1 MTRQLEDHIAFL
13 EMFIN
18 NVNTLTAKLLK
29 DLQNEYGISVE
40 QSNVLAMLNNES
52 MTISQIT
59 EKQGVNKAAVS
70 RRISKLLDAGLV
82 VLEKPN
88 ANIDQ
93 RLKFITL
100 SKIGKSYME
109 KRKTLINDI
118 AMDFTKDFSSEDLDQ
133 VRHILEVINYRMTNY
148 SSKLS

>member
-100 SKIGKSYME
+100 SQKGKSYME

-133 VRHILEVINYRMTNY
+133 VRHVLEVINYRMTNY

>member
-1 MTRQLEDHIAFL
+1 MTRHLEDHITFL

-100 SKIGKSYME
+100 SKKGKSYME
-109 KRKTLINDI
+109 KCKTLINDI

-133 VRHILEVINYRMTNY
+133 VRHVLEVINYRMTNY

>member
-70 RRISKLLDAGLV
+70 RRISKLLDVGLV

-100 SKIGKSYME
+100 SKKGKAYME

-133 VRHILEVINYRMTNY
+133 VRHILEVINYRKTKY

>member
-1 MTRQLEDHIAFL
+1 MTRHLEDHITFL

-40 QSNVLAMLNNES
+40 QSNVLTMLNNES

-100 SKIGKSYME
+100 SKKGKSYME

-133 VRHILEVINYRMTNY
+133 VRHVLEVINYRMTNY

>member
-40 QSNVLAMLNNES
+40 QSNVLTMLNNES

-133 VRHILEVINYRMTNY
+133 VRHVLEVINYRMTNY

>member
-100 SKIGKSYME
+100 SKKGKSYME

-133 VRHILEVINYRMTNY
+133 FRHVLEVINYRMTNY

>member
-52 MTISQIT
+52 MTISQIK

-100 SKIGKSYME
+100 SKKGKSYME

-133 VRHILEVINYRMTNY
+133 VRHVLEVINYRMTNY

>member
-93 RLKFITL
+93 RIKFITL
-100 SKIGKSYME
+100 SKKGKSYME

-133 VRHILEVINYRMTNY
+133 VRHVLEVINYRMTNY

>member
-52 MTISQIT
+52 MTISLIT

-133 VRHILEVINYRMTNY
+133 VRHVLEVINYRMTNY

>member
-52 MTISQIT
+52 MTISLIT

-70 RRISKLLDAGLV
+70 RRISKLLDPGLV

-133 VRHILEVINYRMTNY
+133 VRHVLEVINYRMTNY

>member
-1 MTRQLEDHIAFL
+1 MTRHLEDHITFL

-100 SKIGKSYME
+100 SKKGKSYME

-133 VRHILEVINYRMTNY
+133 VRHVLEVINYRMTNY

>member
-59 EKQGVNKAAVS
+59 EKQGVNKATVS

-100 SKIGKSYME
+100 SKKGKSYME

-133 VRHILEVINYRMTNY
+133 VRHVLEVINYRMTNY

>member
-1 MTRQLEDHIAFL
+1 
-13 EMFIN
+13 
-18 NVNTLTAKLLK
+18 
-29 DLQNEYGISVE
+29 
-40 QSNVLAMLNNES
+40 MLNNES

-100 SKIGKSYME
+100 SKKGKSYME

-133 VRHILEVINYRMTNY
+133 VRHVLEVINYRMTNY

>member
-59 EKQGVNKAAVS
+59 EKQSVNKAAVS

-100 SKIGKSYME
+100 SKKGKSYME

-133 VRHILEVINYRMTNY
+133 VRHVLEVINYRMTNY

>member
-93 RLKFITL
+93 RLKCITL
-100 SKIGKSYME
+100 SKKGKSYME

-133 VRHILEVINYRMTNY
+133 VRHGLEVINYRMTNY

>member
-29 DLQNEYGISVE
+29 DLQNEYAISVE

-100 SKIGKSYME
+100 SKKGKSYME

-133 VRHILEVINYRMTNY
+133 VRHVLEVINYRMTNY